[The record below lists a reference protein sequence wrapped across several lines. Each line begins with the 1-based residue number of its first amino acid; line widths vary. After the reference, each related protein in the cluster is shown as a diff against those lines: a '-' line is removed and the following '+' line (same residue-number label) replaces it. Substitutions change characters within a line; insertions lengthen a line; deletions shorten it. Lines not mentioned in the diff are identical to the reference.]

1 MSIGASECLLLSVGS
16 GVLSRLS
23 HGGHGLVTN
32 HEAYVSLCGDS
43 VVFETTTTLLMAM
56 GRLGRTKFSVA

>member
-1 MSIGASECLLLSVGS
+1 MAESW
-16 GVLSRLS
+16 
-23 HGGHGLVTN
+23 GHGLVAN

-56 GRLGRTKFSVA
+56 GDLAEQSFRSPR